1 MYVTRHSE
9 ITDRSLIER
18 LWQLYR
24 RSYLPVA
31 QEVPTHEMLDRE
43 EFDDQLRS
51 ASNRL
56 WVIWDDDQPVGM
68 TLVSTDIRSTRWLS
82 TEYFAK
88 HFPDHLREGRVHY
101 VVWVT
106 VDPAH
111 QARGSM
117 TLLARQALAAE
128 ARDGALL
135 VFDTPE
141 FNQPSENGGAAEL
154 LHRLAR
160 MVAEPTLLPLNTQR
174 YFALDFAPQP
184 LAPPETVGSLSKE

>member
-18 LWQLYR
+18 LWQMYK
-24 RSYLPVA
+24 RSYHPVA
-31 QEVPTHEMLDRE
+31 EEVPTHEMLDRE

-51 ASNRL
+51 ANNRI

-88 HFPDHLREGRVHY
+88 HFPEHLRDGRVHY

-106 VDPAH
+106 VDPAY

-117 TLLARQALAAE
+117 TLLARQALSAE

-141 FNQPSENGGAAEL
+141 FNQPEDTGGAAEL

-184 LAPPETVGSLSKE
+184 LVQAESVGSLSKE

>member
-9 ITDRSLIER
+9 ITDRSLIDR

-31 QEVPTHEMLDRE
+31 QEVPTHEMLERD
-43 EFDDQLRS
+43 EFEGQLRS
-51 ASNRL
+51 ANNRL

-88 HFPDHLREGRVHY
+88 YFPDHLRDGRVHY

-106 VDPAH
+106 VDPSY

-141 FNQPSENGGAAEL
+141 FNQPEESGGAAEL

-184 LAPPETVGSLSKE
+184 QEPAASVGSLSRE